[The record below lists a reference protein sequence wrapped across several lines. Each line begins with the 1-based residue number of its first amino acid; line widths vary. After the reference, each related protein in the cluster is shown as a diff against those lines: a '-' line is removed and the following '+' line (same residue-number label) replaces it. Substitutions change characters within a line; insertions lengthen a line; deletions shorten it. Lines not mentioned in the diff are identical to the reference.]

1 MKNSRG
7 SVTLFCGGPNRRIR
21 VPPIGKFKRQNEIMM
36 KATADELI
44 QIVNDVVPLLQ
55 TLQEPQIAQRPAP
68 KKWSQKEILGH
79 LIDSACNN
87 QQKIV
92 RMMQQPHL
100 DFPGYRQ
107 DDWVD
112 LQNWAAADWSEMI
125 VLWAAYNRHIAF
137 LIKHVDSK
145 YLKNTITIEGT
156 GPFTLEFIMP
166 DYVEHLKHHLKQI
179 FPDINLENRFANVYN
194 A

>member
-1 MKNSRG
+1 
-7 SVTLFCGGPNRRIR
+7 
-21 VPPIGKFKRQNEIMM
+21 M
-36 KATADELI
+36 KATADELN
-44 QIVNDVVPLLQ
+44 QIVNDVIPQLQ
-55 TLQEPQIAQRPAP
+55 SLQEPQISLRPAP
-68 KKWSQKEILGH
+68 KKWSKKEILGH

-87 QQKIV
+87 QQKFV

-112 LQNWAAADWSEMI
+112 LQNWAAADWGEMI
-125 VLWAAYNRHIAF
+125 VLWSAYNRHIAF
-137 LIKHVDSK
+137 LIENADPE
-145 YLKNTITIEGT
+145 YLQNTITIEGT

-166 DYVEHLKHHLKQI
+166 DYVEHLKHHVKQI
-179 FPDINLENRFANVYN
+179 LPDIDLENRFVNVYN

>member
-1 MKNSRG
+1 MKN
-7 SVTLFCGGPNRRIR
+7 VADEIRRIVR
-21 VPPIGKFKRQNEIMM
+21 DFEPAMR
-36 KATADELI
+36 ELDDTI
-44 QIVNDVVPLLQ
+44 IANR
-55 TLQEPQIAQRPAP
+55 PQP
-68 KKWSQKEILGH
+68 KKWARKEILGH

-87 QQKIV
+87 QQKFV
-92 RMMQQPHL
+92 RMMQQSHL

-112 LQNWAAADWSEMI
+112 LQNWAAAHWPDMI
-125 VLWAAYNRHIAF
+125 DLWVAYNNHVAYLIENVKPEF
-137 LIKHVDSK
+137 LA
-145 YLKNTITIEGT
+145 NTITIEGV

-179 FPDINLENRFANVYN
+179 FPDADLENKFENVYG